1 LVQYFDFTDLA
12 FTYSPLF
19 YFRHYVEHTEQ
30 GCVQSLDNWPL
41 FWSRLNCFHFWRGS
55 LLVDFFCSLIARFGI
70 LISQN
75 RVHVKRALLL
85 STIFGNLISRN
96 RQAHCS
102 SLCFT
107 YGIFGGHLLGNF
119 YRHFDWFSISI
130 SRNWRSRTA
139 CFFTFFITSSTQNRV
154 VHEVSKICP
163 ILGQVELFSFLYHVS
178 TQTSDL

>member
-1 LVQYFDFTDLA
+1 MVQYFDFTELA

-30 GCVQSLDNWPL
+30 GCAQSLDNLPL

-55 LLVDFFCSLIARFGI
+55 LLVDFFCSLIAQFGI

-75 RVHVKRALLL
+75 RVHVKLALLL

-96 RQAHCS
+96 RQAHFS

-107 YGIFGGHLLGNF
+107 YGIFGGHLLSNF
-119 YRHFDWFSISI
+119 YRHFDWFSILI

-139 CFFTFFITSSTQNRV
+139 RSFTFDITLSTQNRV
-154 VHEVSKICP
+154 AHKVSTICP
-163 ILGQVELFSFLYHVS
+163 YFGAG
-178 TQTSDL
+178 